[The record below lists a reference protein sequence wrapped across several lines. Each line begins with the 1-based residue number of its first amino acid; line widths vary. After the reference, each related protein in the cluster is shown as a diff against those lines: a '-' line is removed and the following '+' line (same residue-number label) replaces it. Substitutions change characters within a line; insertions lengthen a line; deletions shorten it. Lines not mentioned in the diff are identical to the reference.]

1 MAETNPTPLDA
12 ERERLR
18 KTGYTEDEISQ
29 IFVKRAIEAASKQ
42 PAKVAPVPPLPKK
55 PAPPVA
61 TESIQPIPIAIT
73 EVMLILIAVV
83 CGYFEGF
90 WPALFAWFVLNIML
104 FMGIKGKW

>member
-42 PAKVAPVPPLPKK
+42 PA
-55 PAPPVA
+55 
-61 TESIQPIPIAIT
+61 
-73 EVMLILIAVV
+73 
-83 CGYFEGF
+83 
-90 WPALFAWFVLNIML
+90 
-104 FMGIKGKW
+104 